1 MHLLKNLKINTL
13 HTETKSNIKKWITL
27 IILANLAGIPP
38 LSRFLIKWLIIVTI
52 VKITIVFISTIALI
66 IRAINFFIYLR
77 IIRKQLISN
86 TNKIQIETKPIKK
99 KTKILI
105 FIINVIPIMLL
116 IMLGYA

>member
-99 KTKILI
+99 KQK
-105 FIINVIPIMLL
+105 
-116 IMLGYA
+116 Y